1 MLVSPRLRAV
11 GLLSGALIATG
22 FVSPSRRAPGMTY
35 EMVST
40 TTSSVS
46 PAGNTTMTA
55 RGSVG
60 ANGAMRLEIV
70 TVDGAAAAAYAVG
83 DYFLTTE
90 GQSMLVR
97 PSSKTYVNVMDQ
109 AMSVLNNMPPELL
122 AQLTLT
128 GLAGTTE
135 KLGGSEP
142 IEGRPTEHY
151 HTTMSYTLNMMG
163 QAMPTTIVSDYWIAK
178 LPIAFANP
186 LGGGA
191 KASVTSGPMAALMQK
206 QIELT
211 PPSSAGVAMKSTTVQ
226 SVSMMG
232 QSIVTT
238 TTSEMKNVKEADVD
252 ASTLVL
258 PAGYTKAEK

>member
-1 MLVSPRLRAV
+1 MLASPRLRAV
-11 GLLSGALIATG
+11 GLLTGALIVTG
-22 FVSPSRRAPGMTY
+22 FVSPSRRAPGMTFD
-35 EMVST
+35 MVST

-46 PAGNTTMTA
+46 SMGNTTMTA

-60 ANGAMRLEIV
+60 ANGAMRLEIA

-97 PSSKTYVNVMDQ
+97 PSSKTYIDVVNQ
-109 AMSVLNNMPPELL
+109 AMSAMNNMPPEML
-122 AQLTLT
+122 AQLSFN
-128 GLAGTTE
+128 GLSGMTE
-135 KLGGSEP
+135 KLAGAEP
-142 IEGRPTEHY
+142 IEGRATEHY
-151 HTTMSYTLNMMG
+151 HTTMAYTMNMMG
-163 QAMPTTIVSDYWIAK
+163 QAIPTSIVSDYWIAK
-178 LPIAFANP
+178 LPVAFANP

-206 QIELT
+206 QMELA
-211 PPSSAGVAMKSTTVQ
+211 PPASAGVAIKSTTVQ

-238 TTSEMKNVKEADVD
+238 TTSEMKNVKESDVD
-252 ASTLVL
+252 ASSFVL
-258 PAGYTKAEK
+258 PAGYTKVEK

>member
-11 GLLSGALIATG
+11 GLLTGALIVTG

-40 TTSSVS
+40 TTSSMS

-55 RGSVG
+55 RGSVA
-60 ANGAMRLEIV
+60 ANGATRLEIV
-70 TVDGAAAAAYAVG
+70 TVVGAAAAAYAVG
-83 DYFLTTE
+83 DYFLTTG

-97 PSSKTYVNVMDQ
+97 PSSKTYLNVMDQ
-109 AMSVLNNMPPELL
+109 AMSALNNMPPELL
-122 AQLTLT
+122 AQLSLT

-135 KLGGSEP
+135 KLADSEP

-151 HTTMSYTLNMMG
+151 HTTIAYSMNMMG
-163 QAMPTTIVSDYWIAK
+163 QAIPTTIVSDYWITK
-178 LPIAFANP
+178 LPVAFANP
-186 LGGGA
+186 LSGGV
-191 KASVTSGPMAALMQK
+191 KASITSGPMAELMQK
-206 QIELT
+206 QIDLA
-211 PPSSAGVAMKSTTVQ
+211 PPASAGIAIKSTTVQ

-252 ASTLVL
+252 AATFVL
-258 PAGYTKAEK
+258 PAGYMKVEK